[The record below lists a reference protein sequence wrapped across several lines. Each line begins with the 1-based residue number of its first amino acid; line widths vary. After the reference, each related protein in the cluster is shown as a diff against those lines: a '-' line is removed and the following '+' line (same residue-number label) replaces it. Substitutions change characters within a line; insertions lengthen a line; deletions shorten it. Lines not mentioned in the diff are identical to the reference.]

1 MKRFKF
7 IVSCAVVMALAL
19 TACDDTNFELV
30 PTESTTETVVTTE
43 TDEAEV
49 TPAISGTPSVTA
61 TPAPSGT
68 TVTTTTVPG
77 ETETEETE
85 NNGSSG
91 SENSG
96 SGSSGDTSSGGGS
109 NGGDTSSGSSSG
121 GSSSGSGESSGGSSS
136 GGSSSGGSSSNT
148 TPTPEPVATS
158 VPKPTETTSTQYA
171 RRACGSCGQQKLVD
185 TPNYHYTTPEK
196 THEETTET
204 WDYGIQHCE
213 VQINW
218 NGNAKALG
226 DPPSIKVAFDRKVD
240 TSGKPYDNSAEEQA
254 TVKANEKADEWLK
267 SMGIESGFGGYF
279 SWQTN
284 KGSTDKINYNKTTIT
299 VVDEPAHEYEV
310 GAYVCDNCG
319 AVTIYGTPKQIK

>member
-77 ETETEETE
+77 ETETGETE
-85 NNGSSG
+85 ANGSSG
-91 SENSG
+91 GENSG
-96 SGSSGDTSSGGGS
+96 SGSPGGSGGSDGGSGGG
-109 NGGDTSSGSSSG
+109 TSSGSSSG
-121 GSSSGSGESSGGSSS
+121 GSSSGSVESGGGSSS
-136 GGSSSGGSSSNT
+136 GGSGSNA
-148 TPTPEPVATS
+148 TPTPEPVETS
-158 VPKPTETTSTQYA
+158 VAKPTETTSSQYA
-171 RRACGSCGQQKLVD
+171 RKPCGSCGQQKLVD

-204 WDYGIQHCE
+204 WDYGIQHCT

-218 NGNAKALG
+218 NSYAKELG
-226 DPPSIKVAFDRKVD
+226 DPPSIKISFDRKVD
-240 TSGKPYDNSAEEQA
+240 TSGKPYDNGAEKDATNQA
-254 TVKANEKADEWLK
+254 IGKANEWLNG
-267 SMGIESGFGGYF
+267 MGVSDYGHYY
-279 SWQTN
+279 SYQTN
-284 KGSTDKINYNKTTIT
+284 SGSTDKINYNKTTTT

-319 AVTIYGTPKQIK
+319 AVTTYGTPKQIK

>member
-19 TACDDTNFELV
+19 TACDDATFELV

-68 TVTTTTVPG
+68 TVTTTTIPG

-96 SGSSGDTSSGGGS
+96 SGSSGNTSSGGGS

-121 GSSSGSGESSGGSSS
+121 GSSSGGSAGGDSSS
-136 GGSSSGGSSSNT
+136 GGSGSGVTS
-148 TPTPEPVATS
+148 TPEPVATS
-158 VPKPTETTSTQYA
+158 VAKPTETTSSKYDQKFPCDY
-171 RRACGSCGQQKLVD
+171 CGQYKVYTD
-185 TPNYHYTTPEK
+185 NHYHYTTPEK

-254 TVKANEKADEWLK
+254 TIKANEKADEWLK

-284 KGSTDKINYNKTTIT
+284 KGSTDKINYNKTTTT

-310 GAYVCDNCG
+310 VAEVCDGCG
-319 AVTIYGTPKQIK
+319 HVTYIGTPKQIK

>member
-7 IVSCAVVMALAL
+7 VVSCAVVMALAL
-19 TACDDTNFELV
+19 TACDDTNFDLV
-30 PTESTTETVVTTE
+30 PTESTIETEVTVTE
-43 TDEAEV
+43 TDETVETV
-49 TPAISGTPSVTA
+49 LSPTPTVVP
-61 TPAPSGT
+61 GT
-68 TVTTTTVPG
+68 TVATGNDTEPDV
-77 ETETEETE
+77 TETEETE

-96 SGSSGDTSSGGGS
+96 SGSSEGSGSSGGSG
-109 NGGDTSSGSSSG
+109 SGSSSG
-121 GSSSGSGESSGGSSS
+121 GSSSGSGESNGGSTSGGSAGGGSSS
-136 GGSSSGGSSSNT
+136 GGSGSDA

-158 VPKPTETTSTQYA
+158 IPKPTETTSSKYDQKFPCDY
-171 RRACGSCGQQKLVD
+171 CGQYKVYTD
-185 TPNYHYTTPEK
+185 NHYHYTTPEK

-218 NGNAKALG
+218 NSNAKALG

-284 KGSTDKINYNKTTIT
+284 KGSTDKINYNKTTTT

-310 GAYVCDNCG
+310 VAEVCDGCG
-319 AVTIYGTPKQIK
+319 HVTYIGTPKQIK

>member
-77 ETETEETE
+77 ETETGETE
-85 NNGSSG
+85 ANGSSG
-91 SENSG
+91 GENSG
-96 SGSSGDTSSGGGS
+96 SGSPGGSDGGSGGG
-109 NGGDTSSGSSSG
+109 TSSGSSSG
-121 GSSSGSGESSGGSSS
+121 GSSSGSVESGGGSSS
-136 GGSSSGGSSSNT
+136 GGSGSNATS
-148 TPTPEPVATS
+148 TPEPVETS
-158 VPKPTETTSTQYA
+158 VAKPTETTSSQYA
-171 RRACGSCGQQKLVD
+171 RKPCGSCGQQKLVD

-204 WDYGIQHCE
+204 WDYGIQHCT

-218 NGNAKALG
+218 NSYAKELG
-226 DPPSIKVAFDRKVD
+226 DPPSIKISFDRKVD
-240 TSGKPYDNSAEEQA
+240 TSGKPYDNDAEKDATNQA
-254 TVKANEKADEWLK
+254 IGKANEWLNG
-267 SMGIESGFGGYF
+267 MGVSDYGHYY
-279 SWQTN
+279 SYQTN
-284 KGSTDKINYNKTTIT
+284 SGSTDKINYNKTTTT

-319 AVTIYGTPKQIK
+319 AVTTYGTPKQIK